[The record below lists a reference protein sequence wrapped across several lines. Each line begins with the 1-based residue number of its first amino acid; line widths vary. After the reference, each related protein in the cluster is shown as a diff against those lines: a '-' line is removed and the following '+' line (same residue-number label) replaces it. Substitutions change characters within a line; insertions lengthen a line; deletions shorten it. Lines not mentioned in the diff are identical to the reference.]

1 MDTVCSCNKLFDEKT
16 RHPLVSVINLACPC
30 SKDTIRVDC
39 YAVILRQD
47 LSDEP
52 WHGRMGCD
60 FSDSTVFFRKPK
72 KTIDIACGRKHE
84 QKGQLLMFHPDLL
97 CGTALGTRLADYHFL
112 NYQKTEALHLSTAER
127 KTLEQC
133 FADIEHELEWGI
145 DKYSARLI
153 VNKIEMLLN
162 YCCRYYHRQFITRHD
177 VYAEQVESIGRR
189 VDDELLAGNVCR
201 DGLPRIAAYAAWA
214 GMSEP
219 YFNDMLRK
227 LTGKDFDRFV
237 QFRRIAIAKQ
247 MIIAHRQTD
256 ASVAA
261 ALGFCS
267 TQCFQEA
274 FKKITGVSTEEYR

>member
-16 RHPLVSVINLACPC
+16 RHPLVSVIDLAYPC

-39 YAVILRQD
+39 YAVIMRKGLAN
-47 LSDEP
+47 EV
-52 WHGRMGCD
+52 WNGGMECD
-60 FSDSTVFFRKPK
+60 FSDSTVFFREPRN
-72 KTIDIACGRKHE
+72 TIDIACGCKRNR
-84 QKGQLLMFHPDLL
+84 QGRLLMFHPDLL
-97 CGTALGTRLADYHFL
+97 CGTALDTCLADYHFL
-112 NYQKTEALHLSTAER
+112 NYQKTEALHLSAAER

-177 VYAEQVESIGRR
+177 VYAEKVEAIARR
-189 VDDELLAGNVCR
+189 VDDELLAGSVR
-201 DGLPRIAAYAAWA
+201 RRGLPRIAAYAAWT

-237 QFRRIAIAKQ
+237 QFRRIVIAKQ

-261 ALGFCS
+261 ALGFYS
-267 TQCFQEA
+267 TQCFQEM